1 MTAMSNYLEKK
12 LLDHVLGLA
21 SYAMPATVY
30 LALFTAD
37 PGETGSLTAEIA
49 KTGYARQNATSAMG
63 ATNATTGVSLNAN
76 VITFG
81 PATEDWGVVTHVAFM
96 DAPTG
101 GNVLLYGIL
110 SSSRNIQNGD
120 SFQFAANQLS
130 VTFA

>member
-1 MTAMSNYLEKK
+1 MA
-12 LLDHVLGLA
+12 
-21 SYAMPATVY
+21 
-30 LALFTAD
+30 
-37 PGETGSLTAEIA
+37 
-49 KTGYARQNATSAMG
+49 
-63 ATNATTGVSLNAN
+63 ATNATTGVSLNED